1 MCHVP
6 YSVRMSMNVFFVL
19 YIMSLAMVMCH
30 VPYSSR
36 LAIDVSCV
44 ILCEA
49 GYVCISCAI

>member
-1 MCHVP
+1 MP
-6 YSVRMSMNVFFVL
+6 YSVRMSKNVFFVP